1 MGAIKCTHVHMLAK
15 CDILEL
21 KRISVEK
28 TVTVMVD
35 RDALPPLMATN
46 SRYVELATG
55 EDVVDGQALLN
66 VK

>member
-1 MGAIKCTHVHMLAK
+1 MVATKCTRVHMLAK

-21 KRISVEK
+21 MRISVEN
-28 TVTVMVD
+28 TVTVMVVP
-35 RDALPPLMATN
+35 DALPPSTVIN

-55 EDVVDGQALLN
+55 EDVVHGQVLLN